1 MPDDADDEV
10 LTSATPA
17 GHRQQPA
24 SGWIAPLALVVAL
37 VAVAVSVWA
46 LTSKSAEPATV
57 SESEPETTTAEAA
70 PADPAAAKARVCAA
84 VDTVSRA
91 VQLQTNGNLG
101 PDPVAQTA
109 VAGNA
114 RLALLGGGL
123 YLEQQ
128 LGDDAAPELAGPVR
142 QFAVT
147 LQDIGANALTGVT
160 NQDPVQQGRL
170 AEGDRLRQEII
181 GLCA

>member
-1 MPDDADDEV
+1 V
-10 LTSATPA
+10 
-17 GHRQQPA
+17 
-24 SGWIAPLALVVAL
+24 ALVVAL

-46 LTSKSAEPATV
+46 LTSKPAEQTAQD
-57 SESEPETTTAEAA
+57 PETGTTADVA
-70 PADPAAAKARVCAA
+70 PADPAAAKTQICAA
-84 VDTVSRA
+84 VDTVSKA

-123 YLEQQ
+123 YLQNQ
-128 LGDDAAPELAGPVR
+128 LHEDTPEELADPVR
-142 QFAVT
+142 QFATT

-170 AEGDRLRQEII
+170 TEGDRLRQEIV

>member
-1 MPDDADDEV
+1 M
-10 LTSATPA
+10 
-17 GHRQQPA
+17 
-24 SGWIAPLALVVAL
+24 ALVVAL

-46 LTSKSAEPATV
+46 LTSKPAEQAAPDSGA
-57 SESEPETTTAEAA
+57 ETTAETA
-70 PADPAAAKARVCAA
+70 PADPAAAKAQICAA
-84 VDTVSRA
+84 VDTVSKA

-123 YLEQQ
+123 YLENQ
-128 LGDDAAPELAGPVR
+128 LREDTPEDLAAPVR
-142 QFAVT
+142 QFATT

-170 AEGDRLRQEII
+170 TEGDRLRQEIVA
-181 GLCA
+181 LCA

>member
-1 MPDDADDEV
+1 M
-10 LTSATPA
+10 
-17 GHRQQPA
+17 
-24 SGWIAPLALVVAL
+24 
-37 VAVAVSVWA
+37 
-46 LTSKSAEPATV
+46 SK
-57 SESEPETTTAEAA
+57 
-70 PADPAAAKARVCAA
+70 
-84 VDTVSRA
+84 A

-123 YLEQQ
+123 YLETQ
-128 LGDDAAPELAGPVR
+128 LSENTPEELAGPVR
-142 QFAVT
+142 QFATT

-170 AEGDRLRQEII
+170 TEGDRLRQEIV

>member
-1 MPDDADDEV
+1 MSDTP
-10 LTSATPA
+10 SSRATPPSY
-17 GHRQQPA
+17 RQRQSPA
-24 SGWIAPLALVVAL
+24 WIAPLALVVAL
-37 VAVAVSVWA
+37 VAVAVAVWA
-46 LTSKSAEPATV
+46 LTSKSAESTPAAAG
-57 SESEPETTTAEAA
+57 SESETTTEAA
-70 PADPAAAKARVCAA
+70 PADPGAAKSAVCAA
-84 VDTVSRA
+84 VDTVSRS

-109 VAGNA
+109 VAANA

-128 LGDDAAPELAGPVR
+128 LGEDTPAELVGPVR
-142 QFAVT
+142 EFAVT

-170 AEGDRLRQEII
+170 TEGDRLRQEIV